1 MLRPW
6 KRRVSSSRIP
16 TSRAPAAAVR
26 RSTSKRGRF
35 FVQLLRFQKSELKNA
50 SADAGAFC
58 LQQQTLLR
66 IVGRADRLHR
76 LRNGGVGWCIA
87 GWRGD
92 NNTASADLLHPGI
105 VDEEPLIVFF
115 VVVEL
120 FDRGLRA
127 GAGDA
132 NDGAAALPAEPVA
145 DVLRSQRSHLAGAG
159 LTCSGSTGVLSTG
172 RSLGAR
178 AQTACAE
185 TACAQ
190 SPAGASR
197 AQASRAQAARA
208 KSSRAQAALAHG
220 IGRIRS

>member
-115 VVVEL
+115 VVELKEYDQWLFVYDPRVEQVGGGG
-120 FDRGLRA
+120 DRRRRA
-127 GAGDA
+127 TD
-132 NDGAAALPAEPVA
+132 
-145 DVLRSQRSHLAGAG
+145 
-159 LTCSGSTGVLSTG
+159 
-172 RSLGAR
+172 
-178 AQTACAE
+178 
-185 TACAQ
+185 
-190 SPAGASR
+190 
-197 AQASRAQAARA
+197 
-208 KSSRAQAALAHG
+208 
-220 IGRIRS
+220 RILCCC